1 MALGCALFDFDLPDI
16 TSIDVRCCPGC
27 GVGEGGLR
35 GRRGTGA
42 PAEEPRLQTWRQA
55 TAALSRAAVDKL
67 GMMNLPWSAE
77 AWS

>member
-16 TSIDVRCCPGC
+16 TSIDALLSWLWRGR
-27 GVGEGGLR
+27 GELR
-35 GRRGTGA
+35 GRRGNGA

-77 AWS
+77 VWS